1 MEWWNAGPVAL
12 MINSLVVL
20 SSYLFGSLG
29 LTIIILTIIIRFAMY
44 PLTVKQLR
52 STKAMQE
59 LQPKIAELQ
68 KKYAKDKKRLADEQM
83 KLYRESGVS
92 PAGCGV
98 PMLIQMPI
106 WIALYQSI
114 IRLLAITPEDL
125 LGLSKSLWSWPV
137 VYTMLPLNNS
147 FLWFSLENPDTPLAV
162 LVGVTM
168 WLQQKMVTPNTTDPQ
183 QRSQSQLMLWMMP
196 LMFGFL
202 AMSFPSGLALYWV
215 ASNVITIIMQ
225 YFITGG
231 WGGLS
236 RSSGEGRAVIKASVG
251 GGGGDLKKRIAQAEQ
266 SAGITAMEAEIV
278 VSAST
283 PEDEAGSDVSA
294 DKLRGVSYPGG
305 AKTIRRQSKRS
316 KGHRSKGR

>member
-12 MINSLVVL
+12 MINSLVAL

-114 IRLLAITPEDL
+114 IRLVAITPEDL
-125 LGLSKSLWSWPV
+125 LGLSKSLWSWPLL
-137 VYTMLPLNNS
+137 YTMVPLNNS

-236 RSSGEGRAVIKASVG
+236 RSSGEGRAVVKASVG
-251 GGGGDLKKRIAQAEQ
+251 RGGGDLKKRIAQAEQ
-266 SAGITAMEAEIV
+266 SAGITAMEADIV
-278 VSAST
+278 VPAST
-283 PEDEAGSDVSA
+283 PEDEAGSDVSG
-294 DKLRGVSYPGG
+294 DKPRGAGYPGG

-316 KGHRSKGR
+316 RGHRSGR

>member
-1 MEWWNAGPVAL
+1 
-12 MINSLVVL
+12 
-20 SSYLFGSLG
+20 
-29 LTIIILTIIIRFAMY
+29 
-44 PLTVKQLR
+44 
-52 STKAMQE
+52 
-59 LQPKIAELQ
+59 
-68 KKYAKDKKRLADEQM
+68 
-83 KLYRESGVS
+83 
-92 PAGCGV
+92 
-98 PMLIQMPI
+98 MLIQMPI

-114 IRLLAITPEDL
+114 IRLLAVTPEDL

-137 VYTMLPLNNS
+137 VYTMLPLDNS
-147 FLWFSLENPDTPLAV
+147 FLWFSLQNPDTPLAV

-168 WLQQKMVTPNTTDPQ
+168 WLQQKMVTPDSTDPQ

-236 RSSGEGRAVIKASVG
+236 RSKDGRTVVKASVG
-251 GGGGDLKKRIAQAEQ
+251 KSSGDLKKRIAQAEQ
-266 SAGITAMEAEIV
+266 SAGITAMEADIV
-278 VSAST
+278 MPDSTLGKEVGGEAST
-283 PEDEAGSDVSA
+283 
-294 DKLRGVSYPGG
+294 DKPRGVSYPGG

>member
-12 MINSLVVL
+12 MINSLVAL
-20 SSYLFGSLG
+20 SSYLYGSLG

-83 KLYRESGVS
+83 KLYREAGVS

-137 VYTMLPLNNS
+137 VYTMVPLNNS

-168 WLQQKMVTPNTTDPQ
+168 WLQQKMVTPDSTDPQ

-215 ASNVITIIMQ
+215 ASNIITIIMQ

-236 RSSGEGRAVIKASVG
+236 KSKGGRAVVKASIG
-251 GGGGDLKKRIAQAEQ
+251 KSSGDLKKRIAQAEQ
-266 SAGITAMEAEIV
+266 SAGITAMEADIV
-278 VSAST
+278 VPAST
-283 PEDEAGSDVSA
+283 PEDEAGGDVSA
-294 DKLRGVSYPGG
+294 DKPRGAGYPGD

-316 KGHRSKGR
+316 RGHRPKGR

>member
-1 MEWWNAGPVAL
+1 
-12 MINSLVVL
+12 
-20 SSYLFGSLG
+20 
-29 LTIIILTIIIRFAMY
+29 
-44 PLTVKQLR
+44 
-52 STKAMQE
+52 
-59 LQPKIAELQ
+59 
-68 KKYAKDKKRLADEQM
+68 
-83 KLYRESGVS
+83 
-92 PAGCGV
+92 
-98 PMLIQMPI
+98 I

-236 RSSGEGRAVIKASVG
+236 RSSGEGRAVVKASVG

-266 SAGITAMEAEIV
+266 SAGITAMEADIV

-283 PEDEAGSDVSA
+283 PEEEAGSDVSA

-316 KGHRSKGR
+316 RGHRSKGR